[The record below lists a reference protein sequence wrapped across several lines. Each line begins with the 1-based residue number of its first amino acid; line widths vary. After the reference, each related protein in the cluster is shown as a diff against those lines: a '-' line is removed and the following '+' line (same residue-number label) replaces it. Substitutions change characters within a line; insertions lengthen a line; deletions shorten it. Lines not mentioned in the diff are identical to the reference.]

1 MKQIMSLILML
12 LLVMVC
18 VIPMVGIAAA
28 DDDEIDDVEDDIET
42 IEELDDDGD
51 DVDDDHEESEK
62 RELDIEVSDD
72 TVKVESEI
80 EHEEM
85 ENEYKID
92 FSTDDGI
99 ALDLEY
105 SSELNS
111 AEYELELAVRF
122 LSLVEY
128 IDENGDG
135 VYSEEEAVQTIDLRQ
150 LHYSNPSVTQITSID
165 GEEGYK
171 IESHSEDQTFD
182 FQIIAYTFPK
192 HAVID
197 DSTLNPTE
205 MKITIVI
212 NNFTYNEDQ
221 SELALLIKATSVME
235 METETMNEEDDI
247 EIKSAT
253 ATGYFSWSNEVLVDG
268 AQRTVNS
275 TVIKT
280 GEKSLI
286 ALSYPQGT
294 EIVHDPRLGISILS
308 AILGFPWPYFIAGAA
323 IIAIVVVVA
332 IRFSRPKIQN
342 SIHY

>member
-18 VIPMVGIAAA
+18 IIPMVGIATA
-28 DDDEIDDVEDDIET
+28 DDDEIDDVDDDH
-42 IEELDDDGD
+42 DDDGD

-62 RELDIEVSDD
+62 RELDIEVTDY
-72 TVKVESEI
+72 TVKVESDI
-80 EHEEM
+80 ESKEM

-92 FSTDDGI
+92 FSTHKGI

-105 SSELNS
+105 SSEVNS
-111 AEYELELAVRF
+111 TDYELELAVLF
-122 LSLVEY
+122 QSLVEY

-135 VYSEEEAVQTIDLRQ
+135 VYSEEEAVQTIDLMQ
-150 LHYSNPSVTQITSID
+150 LQYSNPSVTQITSID

-212 NNFTYNEDQ
+212 NNFTFRENQ
-221 SELALLIKATSVME
+221 SELALLVKATSVME
-235 METETMNEEDDI
+235 METETRNQEDDI

-253 ATGYFSWSNEVLVDG
+253 ATGYFSWSNEVFVDG
-268 AQRTVNS
+268 AQRAVNS

-294 EIVHDPRLGISILS
+294 EIVHDPRLGVSILA
-308 AILGFPWPYFIAGAA
+308 AIVGFPWPYFIAGAA
-323 IIAIVVVVA
+323 VIAIVVVMA
-332 IRFSRPKIQN
+332 IRVSRPRIQN
-342 SIHY
+342 SMHY